1 MAKNG
6 EKRNHQ
12 NVNADII
19 ECFLRQGFLLYLA
32 ENHPISMAFFFE
44 TGRMAG
50 LWKTF
55 LMNLPTADSLSSARV
70 KRMSANY

>member
-1 MAKNG
+1 MG
-6 EKRNHQ
+6 KRNHQ
-12 NVNADII
+12 NMNADTI
-19 ECFLRQGFLLYLA
+19 ECFSASFSLYLT

-44 TGRMAG
+44 TGRMAR